1 MKHESRNATGELK
14 RLLKKSQSSLVREPH
29 RITNQENNTLDIIFD
44 SARLVRD
51 GGAQE
56 TWSTCNGTVVPV
68 CRRQFQ

>member
-1 MKHESRNATGELK
+1 MYRRRGAVVPRSRDHLIDHAY
-14 RLLKKSQSSLVREPH
+14 QPWAQREDLADH
-29 RITNQENNTLDIIFD
+29 VQVALDIIFD

-51 GGAQE
+51 SGAQE